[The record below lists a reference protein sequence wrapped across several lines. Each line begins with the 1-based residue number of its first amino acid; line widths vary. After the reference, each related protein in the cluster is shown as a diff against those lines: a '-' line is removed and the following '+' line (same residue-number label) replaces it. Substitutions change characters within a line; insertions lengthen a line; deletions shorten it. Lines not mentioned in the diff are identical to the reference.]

1 LRVWVAF
8 PYTSP
13 PKLNIPIV
21 ELPAAAPP
29 ARAALAEVPY
39 AFAQLEYVYFSLQ
52 PELYKQQ
59 LVIPIA
65 KIPIAQFPVADPA
78 LEPLVLAVADTLEQ
92 HAYVYLS
99 L

>member
-1 LRVWVAF
+1 LRVCVAF
-8 PYTSP
+8 PYESD

-29 ARAALAEVPY
+29 AVAALAEVPY

-59 LVIPIA
+59 DVLPIA

-78 LEPLVLAVADTLEQ
+78 IEALILAVADTLEQ
-92 HAYVYLS
+92 DAYVYLS